1 MSIAEELVV
10 DETAKGRK
18 AIVYRMVTDEHIC
31 PFGLK
36 TVDLLKRKGFEVEDH
51 HLTNRAETDAFKEK
65 WDVKTTPQ
73 TFLGEETEDGRVG
86 GFDALRKHFGLKV
99 KDASEKTYT
108 PVVVVFII
116 AALMSIASVY
126 ALTGELLTIRIV
138 EWFVAFSMAML
149 AMLKLRDLASFSN
162 MFLNYDVLARRVV
175 RYAYVYPFAE
185 AFAAIFMIAGGI
197 YGLIAA
203 PVALFIGTIGAWSV
217 FKAVYLDK
225 RELKCACT
233 GGGSNVPLG
242 FVSLSEN
249 LAMMGMGI
257 WMIVKAMA

>member
-10 DETAKGRK
+10 NDTGNGRR
-18 AIVYRMVTDEHIC
+18 AVVYRMVTDEHIC

-36 TVDLLKRKGFEVEDH
+36 AVDLLKRKGFDVEDH
-51 HLTNRAETDAFKEK
+51 HLSSRTETDAFKVK

-73 TFLGEETEDGRVG
+73 VFLGSETAENRIG
-86 GFDALRKHFGLKV
+86 GYDATREHFGLSVPDPK
-99 KDASEKTYT
+99 AKTYT
-108 PVVVVFII
+108 PVLVVFAM
-116 AALMSIASVY
+116 AALMAFAAVW
-126 ALTGELLTIRIV
+126 ALTGELFTVRTV

-149 AMLKLRDLASFSN
+149 AMLKLRDLNSFSN

-185 AFAAIFMIAGGI
+185 GFAAIAMIAGGLF
-197 YGLIAA
+197 GLIAA

-217 FKAVYLDK
+217 FKAVYIDK
-225 RELKCACT
+225 RDLKCACT

-257 WMIVKAMA
+257 WMIVKAL

>member
-1 MSIAEELVV
+1 MSEA
-10 DETAKGRK
+10 RK
-18 AIVYRMVTDEHIC
+18 AVVYRMATDAHVC

-36 TVDLLKRKGFEVEDH
+36 AVDLLTRKGFDVEDH
-51 HLTNRAETDAFKEK
+51 HLKTRAETDAFKAK

-73 TFLGEETEDGRVG
+73 VFLGAETADNRIG
-86 GFDALRKHFGLKV
+86 GHDATREYLGLSV
-99 KDASEKTYT
+99 PDKDAKAYT
-108 PVVVVFII
+108 PVLVVFGV
-116 AALMSIASVY
+116 AALLAGAMMWGIY
-126 ALTGELLTIRIV
+126 GELFSVRGV

-149 AMLKLRDLASFSN
+149 AMLKLRDLEAFSN

-185 AFAAIFMIAGGI
+185 LFAAVMMVAGGVF
-197 YGLIAA
+197 GLIAA

-225 RELKCACT
+225 RDLKCACT
-233 GGGSNVPLG
+233 GGGTNVPLG

-249 LAMMGMGI
+249 LAMMGMGV
-257 WMIVKAMA
+257 WMIAKVL